1 VKVHSLVPE
10 ALKWRY
16 DNYIAPYVDL
26 YGSLGSFFHHRID
39 LVRKIKKC
47 KVAYIYANRR
57 NVGDYISFLGI
68 KQYVGE
74 DGVELFC
81 SPVWAGR
88 LNYYLALIQRINPNC
103 TLVIGG
109 GGLFQPVFSDF
120 WSSILRSNLKFIV
133 SGVGINKMQGRELMD
148 SALLNSIVD
157 NSQWISVR
165 DNMSVEILQDIGGTN
180 NRLTMGICP
189 AVAFVNSRHWVGYPK
204 VKENNILL
212 HVYHPSDLR
221 LAGANFDKI
230 CVVLKEIAKANSMEY
245 SQHSNMSADFSGVL
259 TLFSKSRIVFSSRLH
274 GCIIS
279 HSMGIPYVPL
289 VCDDKM
295 TSFLE
300 SHTTK
305 SGYSP
310 IDMENL
316 ETASKIYQ
324 TEIDKPVFD
333 REKIQYST
341 HENELLYKDVKTL
354 IENNSAK

>member
-1 VKVHSLVPE
+1 LKIYSLVPV
-10 ALKWRY
+10 AVKWRY

-26 YGSLGSFFHHRID
+26 YGSLGSFINHRID
-39 LVRKIKKC
+39 LVRKIKSC

-81 SPVWAGR
+81 SPVWASK
-88 LNYYLALIQRINPNC
+88 LNYYLALIQKINPNC

-109 GGLFQPVFSDF
+109 GGLFQPVFADF
-120 WSSILRSNLKFIV
+120 WLSILRSDLKFIV
-133 SGVGINKMQGRELMD
+133 AGVGINKMQGR
-148 SALLNSIVD
+148 ALLDASLLNKIVD
-157 NSQWISVR
+157 KSQWITVR
-165 DNMSVEILQDIGGTN
+165 DNMSVEILQDINGTDKCIA
-180 NRLTMGICP
+180 MGICP
-189 AVAFVNSRHWVGYPK
+189 AVAFVNARHWIDTEK
-204 VKENNILL
+204 VKVNNILL

-230 CVVLKEIAKANSMEY
+230 CLTLKGIAKANSMEY
-245 SQHSNMSADFSGVL
+245 IQHSNMSSDFSSVL
-259 TLFSKSRIVFSSRLH
+259 KLFTKSRIVFSSRLH

-295 TSFLE
+295 TSFLKT
-300 SHTTK
+300 HTMK

-316 ETASKIYQ
+316 EIASGVFQ
-324 TEIDKPVFD
+324 TEINKLDFNL
-333 REKIQYST
+333 EKIQNST
-341 HENELLYKDVKTL
+341 RENELLYSDVEIL
-354 IENNSAK
+354 IDKNFTK

>member
-1 VKVHSLVPE
+1 MKVHSLVPQ

-26 YGSLGSFFHHRID
+26 YGSFGSFIKHRID
-39 LVRKIKKC
+39 LVRKIKNC

-74 DGVELFC
+74 DGAELFC
-81 SPVWAGR
+81 SPVWAGK
-88 LNYYLALIQRINPNC
+88 LNYYLALIQKINPNC

-109 GGLFQPVFSDF
+109 GGLFQPVFADF
-120 WSSILRSNLKFIV
+120 WLSILRSNLKFIV
-133 SGVGINKMQGRELMD
+133 SGVGINKMQGR
-148 SALLNSIVD
+148 ALLDTSLLNKVVD

-165 DNMSVEILQDIGGTN
+165 DKMSVEILEDINATD
-180 NRLTMGICP
+180 NRITMGICP
-189 AVAFVNSRHWVGYPK
+189 AVAFVNTHHWVGAAK
-204 VKENNILL
+204 VKVNNILL

-230 CVVLKEIAKANSMEY
+230 CVTLKEIAKANSMEY
-245 SQHSNMSADFSGVL
+245 IQHSNMSSDFSSVL
-259 TLFSKSRIVFSSRLH
+259 KLFTKSRIVFSSRLH

-295 TSFLE
+295 TSFLQT
-300 SHTTK
+300 HTIK

-316 ETASKIYQ
+316 ETASKVFL
-324 TEIDKPVFD
+324 TEIDKFD
-333 REKIQYST
+333 FYLEKIQNST
-341 HENELLYKDVKTL
+341 RENELLYSEIKAL
-354 IENNSAK
+354 IDKNCGK